1 MFYSAQTGGFYTREI
16 HGDDIP
22 GDVVEITNAQH
33 AELMAGQSVGK
44 MIALDGNG
52 RPVLKDRPE
61 PTKDEKKAA
70 IQAQINEAESRT
82 LMNRATREFMLR
94 LSEKEAAEQG
104 VTPEQLYAVNDAYK
118 AVKDVDAQISA
129 IRAQMKGIK

>member
-1 MFYSAQTGGFYTREI
+1 MPTIIHFNVTTGERTEREMTAEEIAQLPKLSQA
-16 HGDDIP
+16 D
-22 GDVVEITNAQH
+22 
-33 AELMAGQSVGK
+33 
-44 MIALDGNG
+44 
-52 RPVLKDRPE
+52 
-61 PTKDEKKAA
+61 KKAA

-118 AVKDVDAQISA
+118 AVKDVDAQISVL
-129 IRAQMKGIK
+129 RAQMKGIK